1 MTAGSDTDPAGNHNT
16 YREQILE
23 GRYRGLDSVLT
34 SPKPKAK
41 ITDKFDERKEF
52 AFQQTVLPQY
62 ENSRAKS

>member
-52 AFQQTVLPQY
+52 AFST
-62 ENSRAKS
+62 NSTTSVRKF